1 MKLPIKDATFLLP
14 KKSID
19 LEKWSVIACDQ
30 HTSDISYWEKLAVF
44 VGESPSTLSFIFPE
58 VYLHKGDDEAR
69 AINIAESTKNALK
82 QDIFD
87 EYSGM
92 VSLTRKVS
100 NGKQRKGI
108 LLCVDLEDYSFVK
121 GEKPLIRASEG
132 TVLERIPP
140 RVAVREKCALE
151 SPHIMVLYDD
161 PDFTVQK
168 AVDGN
173 VDKVLYDFE
182 LNFGGG
188 RLKGEKIANTQKV
201 LTAFE
206 KLLAFSKDKYGE
218 KLLFAVGDGNHSLAA
233 AKQVYENAKT
243 KNEGEKCRYALCE
256 AVNLYDEA
264 LEFEPIHRIV
274 FAKDKEGKEFSK
286 DLKKRTPTDS
296 IAAVSFVDALA
307 KENGFE
313 VDYIHGET
321 HTKDLA
327 KKLNAV
333 PVLLQ
338 AMDKSDFFPYI
349 IKNGSL
355 PKKTF
360 SMGEAEDK
368 RYYLECAKI

>member
-1 MKLPIKDATFLLP
+1 MKLPIKDAAFLLP

-58 VYLHKGDDEAR
+58 VYLHKGDDEKR
-69 AINIAESTKNALK
+69 SSDIALATKAALE

-92 VSLTRKVS
+92 VSVTRTVS

-108 LLCVDLEDYSFVK
+108 LLCVDLEDYSFIK

-173 VDKVLYDFE
+173 ADKGLYDFE

-188 RLKGEKIANTQKV
+188 RLRGEKIADTQKV

-206 KLLAFSKDKYGE
+206 NLLAFSKDKYGE
-218 KLLFAVGDGNHSLAA
+218 ELLFAVGDGNHSLAA
-233 AKQVYENAKT
+233 AKQVYENAKA
-243 KNEGEKCRYALCE
+243 KGEGEKCRYALCE

-274 FAKDKEGKEFSK
+274 FAKDKEGKEFSIEI
-286 DLKKRTPTDS
+286 KKKMPRDS

-313 VDYIHGET
+313 VDYIHGEK

-327 KKLNAV
+327 KKLDAV

-338 AMDKSDFFPYI
+338 AMDKSEFFPYI

-368 RYYLECAKI
+368 RYYLECARI